1 MTDDSSLWLIITLTA
16 IGFFALAA
24 ILLIPVYRFLLR
36 EEEASKDWVES
47 DAAGTEREFRSDN
60 GTSLEDDD
68 RL

>member
-36 EEEASKDWVES
+36 EEEFGRRLS
-47 DAAGTEREFRSDN
+47 AGLVTLIGVLLILLR
-60 GTSLEDDD
+60 
-68 RL
+68 